1 MTHQKEMNNNSIG
14 ARIRK
19 TLTPYLLLL
28 PAFLVLGYILVYPA
42 IYNGYLSL
50 FDWRLTS
57 PDNRYF
63 IGLENYIRILTEDST
78 FYNVIGFTFL
88 FAGCTLAAEMV
99 VGLAIALLLN
109 NNIRGRSFI
118 SALYILPYAM
128 APIAVG
134 LCWRLMWAEDYGI
147 VNYVLSLLGFGKVS
161 WLVDKAVLSVV
172 IPEAWRSV
180 PFVTLM
186 LLAGLTSIPNDLYE
200 AARVDGASVFHRFAH
215 ITLPLLMPSL
225 TIVLVF
231 ETVFKLRVFDLIFA
245 LTGGGPGSQTLPIGV
260 YIHRTYFR
268 YMEGGYAAALSVIL
282 LLIGGVISVAYIK
295 LFYKD
300 V

>member
-1 MTHQKEMNNNSIG
+1 MNMHVGVGRSMKK
-14 ARIRK
+14 RV
-19 TLTPYLLLL
+19 TPYLLLL
-28 PAFLVLGYILVYPA
+28 PAFFVLGYVLIYPA
-42 IYNGYLSL
+42 VYNGFLSL
-50 FDWRLTS
+50 FDWRFTN
-57 PDNRYF
+57 PAQKAF
-63 IGLENYIRILTEDST
+63 VGLRNYIRIFTDDPT
-78 FYNVIGFTFL
+78 FTNVIGFTFQ
-88 FAGCTLAAEMV
+88 FTVHTLVLEMV
-99 VGLAIALLLN
+99 VGLLIALLLN
-109 NNIRGRSFI
+109 NNIRGRAFI

-147 VNYVLSLLGFGKVS
+147 VNYLLSLAGIPKVS
-161 WLVDKAVLSVV
+161 WLVGKPVLAVV
-172 IPEAWRSV
+172 IPEVWRSV

-186 LLAGLTSIPNDLYE
+186 LLAGLTSIPDDLYE
-200 AARVDGASVFHRFAH
+200 AARVDGANVFRRFRH

-260 YIHRTYFR
+260 YIYRTYFR
-268 YMEGGYAAALSVIL
+268 YMEGGYASALSVVL
-282 LLIGGVISVAYIK
+282 LSIGGVISAAYIK

-300 V
+300 I

>member
-1 MTHQKEMNNNSIG
+1 M
-14 ARIRK
+14 RK

-28 PAFLVLGYILVYPA
+28 PAFLVIGYILVYPA
-42 IYNGYLSL
+42 VYNGYLSL
-50 FDWRLTS
+50 FDWRVTNPAQKS
-57 PDNRYF
+57 F
-63 IGLENYIRILTEDST
+63 IGLENYIRILTEDGT
-78 FYNVIGFTFL
+78 FTNVISFTFL
-88 FAGCTLAAEMV
+88 FAGCTLVAEMII
-99 VGLAIALLLN
+99 GLAIALLLN
-109 NNIRGRSFI
+109 NNIRARAFL
-118 SALYILPYAM
+118 SAMYILPYAM

-147 VNYVLSLLGFGKVS
+147 VNYLLSLFGKGKVS
-161 WLVDKAVLSVV
+161 WLVDQAVLSVV
-172 IPEAWRSV
+172 VPEVWRSV

-186 LLAGLTSIPNDLYE
+186 LLAGLTGISNDLYE
-200 AARVDGASVFHRFAH
+200 AARVDGANAFKRFVH
-215 ITLPLLMPSL
+215 LTIPLLLPTL

-245 LTGGGPGSQTLPIGV
+245 LTGGGPGSKTLPIGV

-282 LLIGGVISVAYIK
+282 LIIGGGISAAYIK

-300 V
+300 A